1 MKAKQHIYKRLHF
14 MLLILLFAGSTL
26 GCSNDP
32 EMEEDTTSGKTTL
45 SITVRGITI
54 TEPTDDN
61 YDDYVGTLRVI
72 GYDYLGNTICNIK
85 YDNLPENKNVES
97 IKIDNEEFYKI
108 KNLELERFVG
118 GICYLYFIAN
128 EDDYTI
134 SVGNKNSLGDE
145 ITDAP
150 DKSSLEGGKITFNA
164 TSNKELGTFP
174 ILMTSKLEVNIKGGI
189 EQEIINPVQ
198 LVRCVAKLKL
208 IIDGNTN
215 NYSIGKVTVEGES
228 PNNYAL
234 WDASKY
240 TNYTNSTYSKSVNN
254 NSTDSEYLFSSSE
267 IYFPEKLYGAQIN
280 YTGLL
285 KFKIPV
291 TRDGILNT
299 YEVEIGEDM
308 DDGSIDYNIRRN
320 TIYTVT
326 ATLGWNPNFT
336 VLVNSWDEKTIDI
349 PAFE

>member
-32 EMEEDTTSGKTTL
+32 EMEEDITSGKTTL

-85 YDNLPENKNVES
+85 YENLPKNENVEKIQ
-97 IKIDNEEFYKI
+97 IKNEEFYKI

-174 ILMTSKLEVNIKGGI
+174 ILMTSKLEANIKGGI

-208 IIDGNTN
+208 IVKGDNQT
-215 NYSIGKVTVEGES
+215 YSLGQVTVTGAS

-234 WDASKY
+234 WEASGY
-240 TNYTNSTYSKSVNN
+240 TGYGTSVYDKNLTMSYSESQ
-254 NSTDSEYLFSSSE
+254 SSSQE
-267 IYFPEKLYGAQIN
+267 IYFPEKLYGTQIN

-299 YEVEIGEDM
+299 YEVEIGKDM

-336 VLVNSWDEKTIDI
+336 VLVNSWDEKTINI
-349 PAFE
+349 PAFK